1 MGDISHIKNVAI
13 IGAGIQG
20 HAIAQIALMAGFE
33 KVFLNDLTM
42 KVIEKG
48 VSLIKNN
55 PKLGL
60 RKLESDGLLSAG
72 ETTET
77 ILKRLIKEPDLK
89 KAVEFADYVIE
100 AVPEVMEIK
109 KEVYKKLGEY
119 TPRDTVIA
127 SNTSTMSP
135 TKLGEASGKPEKVIG
150 MHFFSPIRNRL
161 IEITKGDKTSK
172 ESMEIGVAVGNKLPA
187 TEGKRVIIQLEKETP
202 GHIANRVVGS
212 AYIYINWLL
221 DQALEKNIPFEQL
234 DADIMGLLPNGVCM
248 LCDGIG
254 LDTVY
259 NVLVYYS
266 ETLSPEFSPGRVITS
281 MVENGNLGIKTGKGF
296 YDWSKGTLPEI
307 DPSKKAGLVDVE
319 ALMAQILNEGCR
331 LLEQGI
337 VKGYRVI
344 DKAVSIGYRMPGP
357 FIMGKRNYQQLSSKL
372 EEVSEITGI
381 GYLKPCS
388 LMKSGEFLKM
398 RK

>member
-1 MGDISHIKNVAI
+1 
-13 IGAGIQG
+13 
-20 HAIAQIALMAGFE
+20 
-33 KVFLNDLTM
+33 
-42 KVIEKG
+42 
-48 VSLIKNN
+48 
-55 PKLGL
+55 
-60 RKLESDGLLSAG
+60 
-72 ETTET
+72 
-77 ILKRLIKEPDLK
+77 
-89 KAVEFADYVIE
+89 
-100 AVPEVMEIK
+100 
-109 KEVYKKLGEY
+109 
-119 TPRDTVIA
+119 
-127 SNTSTMSP
+127 MSP

-266 ETLSPEFSPGRVITS
+266 ETLSPEFSPGKVITS
-281 MVENGNLGIKTGKGF
+281 MVENGNFGIKTGKGF
-296 YDWSKGTLPEI
+296 YDWSKGTRPEI

-344 DKAVSIGYRMPGP
+344 DKAVSIGFRMPGP
-357 FIMGKRNYQQLSSKL
+357 FITGKRNYQQLSSKL

-381 GYLKPCS
+381 SYLKPCS

>member
-20 HAIAQIALMAGFE
+20 HAITQIALMAGFE
-33 KVFLNDLTM
+33 KVILNDLTM
-42 KVIEKG
+42 ETIEKG

-55 PKLGL
+55 PELGL
-60 RKLESDGLLSAG
+60 KKLESDGFLSAG

-89 KAVEFADYVIE
+89 KAVEYADYVIE

-119 TPRDTVIA
+119 TPQDTVIA

-161 IEITKGDKTSK
+161 IEITRGDKTSK
-172 ESMEIGVAVGNKLPA
+172 ESMEIGVAVGKKLPA

-266 ETLSPEFSPGRVITS
+266 ETLSPEFSPGKVITN
-281 MVENGNLGIKTGKGF
+281 MVEKGNLGRKTGKGF

-307 DPSKKAGLVDVE
+307 DSSKKAGLVDVE

-357 FIMGKRNYQQLSSKL
+357 FIMGKRNYKQLSSKL
-372 EEVSEITGI
+372 EEISEITGI
-381 GYLKPCS
+381 SYLKPCS

>member
-20 HAIAQIALMAGFE
+20 HAITQIALMAGFE
-33 KVFLNDLTM
+33 KVILNDLTM
-42 KVIEKG
+42 ETIEKG

-55 PKLGL
+55 PELGL

-77 ILKRLIKEPDLK
+77 ILKKLIKEPDLK

-266 ETLSPEFSPGRVITS
+266 ETLSPEFSPGKVITS

-357 FIMGKRNYQQLSSKL
+357 FIMGKRNFQQLSSKL

-381 GYLKPCS
+381 KYLKPCS
-388 LMKSGEFLKM
+388 LMKSGEFLRM